1 MSCDFT
7 KPSPDHLQV
16 LPWEKAPNAT
26 FVPSYPHI
34 GSISG
39 IEVLICRPQDATVLA
54 FVVIFITF
62 ILWRDAGEMECSKRN
77 LLWSQRLPF
86 LQTGHQGL
94 VLGLL
99 LFFVCSVPFCCL
111 FLLLF
116 LLAIQN
122 LLFAFCLNKGI
133 LVNLMVM

>member
-1 MSCDFT
+1 MRRLITAFPLVSRYVASVA
-7 KPSPDHLQV
+7 KPKLATLTLAPFR
-16 LPWEKAPNAT
+16 LP
-26 FVPSYPHI
+26 F
-34 GSISG
+34 G
-39 IEVLICRPQDATVLA
+39 IEVLIYRPQDATILA

-77 LLWSQRLPF
+77 LLRSHRLPF
-86 LQTGHQGL
+86 LQTVHQGL

-99 LFFVCSVPFCCL
+99 LFFVCSVPLCCL

-116 LLAIQN
+116 LLAIHN

-133 LVNLMVM
+133 LVNLMIM